1 MNENDYGRPGPGKR
15 QENGASSEGIDPRV
29 RQWLSS
35 LDPAESDPAY
45 WLRFQQAVMRR
56 ASGELARRRA
66 MADITVNDV
75 VSGWAR
81 TVVPSALLAAAA
93 AAIFLLQPLKSP
105 VVAGTA
111 EQLLHVEEVLAE
123 GGGEPIPA
131 VLADEALPGA
141 MPTGVMFASEI
152 F

>member
-1 MNENDYGRPGPGKR
+1 MNENDYGPGPGKR
-15 QENGASSEGIDPRV
+15 QGDSVTSEGVDPRV

-35 LDPAESDPAY
+35 LDPAETDPAY

-56 ASGELARRRA
+56 ATGELARRRA
-66 MADITVNDV
+66 MAELTVTDV

-93 AAIFLLQPLKSP
+93 AAVFLLQPP
-105 VVAGTA
+105 PATAPGTTA
-111 EQLLHVEEVLAE
+111 ERMMQVEEVLAGD
-123 GGGEPIPA
+123 GGQPIPA
-131 VLADEALPGA
+131 VLSDEALEGV
-141 MPTGVMFASEI
+141 MPSGVMFASET